1 MISAGSA
8 TRRVRRWTLL
18 PWLVLAIG
26 ILASFLL
33 FAFIR
38 DAIENVARLRFER
51 QANNAHSII
60 ENRLHFYVDVLYAL
74 KAMFASQDQVS
85 RLRFH
90 RFATSLDLKHRYP
103 GFDAVNFAAY
113 VTDREKKRFEN
124 AVRLD
129 TSLDPRGY
137 PQFVIK
143 PVGERGGII
152 EAVGG
157 GEAHAPDREIREVSS
172 PAPPR
177 HERRAARHVRV
188 LHLGIRTRGPR
199 LYREAPEPR
208 HHRLRHPARGR
219 LRRHQVRV
227 LSRPAIAMLHNWEPP
242 VLNQFS

>member
-51 QANNAHSII
+51 QSNNAHSII

-137 PQFVIK
+137 PQFAIK
-143 PVGERGGII
+143 PSGERGEYHVLVYLEPMAGYEFAFGVDISANPAQNADPQSQRAVQQYVRDSGHLTASGIPI
-152 EAVGG
+152 RVKT
-157 GEAHAPDREIREVSS
+157 PDKEYTGL
-172 PAPPR
+172 AM
-177 HERRAARHVRV
+177 
-188 LHLGIRTRGPR
+188 
-199 LYREAPEPR
+199 
-208 HHRLRHPARGR
+208 RLRCTRTTCR
-219 LRRHQVRV
+219 LIRWNNDAQ
-227 LSRPAIAMLHNWEPP
+227 L
-242 VLNQFS
+242 FSGP